1 MYLSCSYNFFNGE
14 EHLINSLKFIRNTVD
29 YITIIYQNISNRG
42 EKISDEGI
50 YAINYAMENNLVDY
64 VYDYTPN
71 FGLTPQENERIKR
84 NIGLSLA
91 IEKNVHIFFSMD
103 ADEFYYEKEMI
114 FAKNYIERRKL
125 IGTYCHSY
133 MHLKSPRYRSLDTT
147 NVCFIHRINSRSK
160 IGNFPSCIHN
170 VDPTRIIK
178 TKVFSFVNLFY
189 KSYYMF
195 LPSEIS
201 MYHMNFVRKD
211 NLKSKLSNTSTTD
224 KEFINSLKKN
234 IDSWTPGEKF
244 FFPGKGIFYFD
255 KVNNDFKTYDNE
267 SI

>member
-91 IEKNVHIFFSMD
+91 IEKNVHIFF
-103 ADEFYYEKEMI
+103 FY
-114 FAKNYIERRKL
+114 
-125 IGTYCHSY
+125 GC
-133 MHLKSPRYRSLDTT
+133 
-147 NVCFIHRINSRSK
+147 
-160 IGNFPSCIHN
+160 
-170 VDPTRIIK
+170 
-178 TKVFSFVNLFY
+178 
-189 KSYYMF
+189 
-195 LPSEIS
+195 
-201 MYHMNFVRKD
+201 
-211 NLKSKLSNTSTTD
+211 
-224 KEFINSLKKN
+224 
-234 IDSWTPGEKF
+234 
-244 FFPGKGIFYFD
+244 
-255 KVNNDFKTYDNE
+255 
-267 SI
+267 